1 MGQFYN
7 YLIFF
12 SFFSSASWSQIRADV
27 RKKRRR
33 RYQKIVRDI
42 FAIFFIGQLAW
53 KHSVFCYFKKCHQC
67 QIIFTPKNNV
77 ELELTEEEEKEE
89 EEEGKEEGDDGKE
102 SLDVSCNL
110 SPVEGTK
117 KHFC

>member
-12 SFFSSASWSQIRADV
+12 FLRKAGAKSEQTWEKRGGEDIKKLLEIFLLYSSLVSWPE
-27 RKKRRR
+27 
-33 RYQKIVRDI
+33 
-42 FAIFFIGQLAW
+42 
-53 KHSVFCYFKKCHQC
+53 KHSVFCYFKKCRQC

-89 EEEGKEEGDDGKE
+89 EEEGKEEGDDGEE